1 MSNIRRAWINQPST
15 LKPLHNLNG
24 VSVLVVDSG
33 EEVVRGDTVIHN
45 GKEMTVGNNN
55 ITHCTFMGRALFGD
69 TYKSGTKPVVRVEI
83 QRALPQ
89 K

>member
-1 MSNIRRAWINQPST
+1 MTFPTSEVHISQIRP
-15 LKPLHNLNG
+15 
-24 VSVLVVDSG
+24 
-33 EEVVRGDTVIHN
+33 GDTIIHN
-45 GKEMTVGNNN
+45 GKEMTVCNNN
-55 ITHCTFMGRALFGD
+55 ITHCTFMGKALFGD

>member
-1 MSNIRRAWINQPST
+1 MTWPTSEVHISQIRP
-15 LKPLHNLNG
+15 
-24 VSVLVVDSG
+24 
-33 EEVVRGDTVIHN
+33 GDTVIHN
-45 GKEMTVGNNN
+45 GKEMTVSHNN
-55 ITHCTFMGRALFGD
+55 ITHCSFMGKALFGD